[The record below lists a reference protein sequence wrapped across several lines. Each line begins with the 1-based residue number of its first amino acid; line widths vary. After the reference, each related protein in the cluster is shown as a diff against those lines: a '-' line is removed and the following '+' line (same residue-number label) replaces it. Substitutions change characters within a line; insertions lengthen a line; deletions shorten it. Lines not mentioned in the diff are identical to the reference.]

1 MKNETIIK
9 TYAKF
14 NELNKEQQTKVIES
28 LRDMKRAFNLAQE
41 LNGEGKVNIKELL
54 ADIKRSENQSL
65 DAINYIYKRKAK
77 MTIEE
82 LTRIF
87 ALAEKPET
95 IAEVLKALRELGVL
109 SIKETK

>member
-1 MKNETIIK
+1 
-9 TYAKF
+9 
-14 NELNKEQQTKVIES
+14 
-28 LRDMKRAFNLAQE
+28 
-41 LNGEGKVNIKELL
+41 
-54 ADIKRSENQSL
+54 
-65 DAINYIYKRKAK
+65 